1 MREKLPADDQAL
13 LVLRVDRKMAWRDLA
28 IVMSTGGYLPADSID
43 EDALARETAR
53 LRKRFERVKSELK
66 RLAKEAGLL

>member
-1 MREKLPADDQAL
+1 
-13 LVLRVDRKMAWRDLA
+13 MAWRDLA